1 MLRSRIQTG
10 LVAAARDA
18 RAVRAVPSV
27 ARVAQVARINTAA
40 RVPRAAAAA
49 MVPSSKYRQAAL
61 MQSVQAVLQAS
72 GAGEN
77 GV

>member
-49 MVPSSKYRQAAL
+49 MVPSSKYRDAIQL
-61 MQSVQAVLQAS
+61 RTSQAV
-72 GAGEN
+72 
-77 GV
+77 VR